1 MRWLRAG
8 FLPVSVLILLTAVL
22 IVPLPFYLERPGT
35 AVSLGAC
42 VDVDSD
48 GRGVD
53 GDFLLTTI
61 NVSPATAFD
70 AVRGIVDDE
79 TSLVPRRQLLPPGVE
94 SEEFFSRQR
103 ELFAASADVAAGVGL
118 EAAGYEV
125 TVSGEGVQ
133 VVRILPGT
141 PAAELLRPGD
151 VIRSIDG
158 NAVAVEADLREVIED
173 TEVGTP
179 LRLQVQ
185 RDGEVLDV
193 DVAPRL
199 VQGMSVIGILPQTL
213 HPRVDLPVDVEVAT
227 GPFGGPSAG
236 LMIALTVYD
245 KVRSDVDLAA
255 GRIVAGTGSIS
266 QDGRVGPIG
275 GVGLK
280 VLAAEA
286 RGADVFLAP
295 AADYPAAIG
304 AVPAGSDL
312 QIVSVETFDEARD
325 AQLETIGEISRTGGA
340 QGEACPYRKEGQ
352 AGGDRTAVRAP

>member
-8 FLPVSVLILLTAVL
+8 FLPVSVLILFAAAL

-35 AVSLGAC
+35 TVSLGAC

-48 GRGVD
+48 GREVD

-61 NVSPATAFD
+61 NVSLATAFD
-70 AVRGIVDDE
+70 AVRGIADDE
-79 TSLVPRRQLLPPGVE
+79 TSLVPRGQLVPPGVE
-94 SEEFFSRQR
+94 SDEFFSRQR
-103 ELFAASADVAAGVGL
+103 ELFASSADVAAGVGL

-125 TVSGEGVQ
+125 TVSGDGVQ

-158 NAVAVEADLREVIED
+158 SAVAVEADLRDVIED
-173 TEVGTP
+173 AEVGTP

-193 DVAPRL
+193 DVAPEL
-199 VQGMSVIGILPQTL
+199 VQGMPVIGILPQTL
-213 HPRVDLPVDVEVAT
+213 HPRVNLPVDVEVAT
-227 GPFGGPSAG
+227 GPIGGPSAG

-245 KVRSDVDLAA
+245 KVLGDVDLAA

-275 GVGLK
+275 GIGLK
-280 VLAAEA
+280 ILAAEA

-295 AADYPAAIG
+295 AADYRAAIA
-304 AVPAGSDL
+304 AVPNGSPL
-312 QIVSVETFDEARD
+312 RVVPVETFDEARD
-325 AQLETIGEISRTGGA
+325 ALLETTGEISRTGGA
-340 QGEACPYRKEGQ
+340 PSEACPYRTQ
-352 AGGDRTAVRAP
+352 AQAAGTAVRAP